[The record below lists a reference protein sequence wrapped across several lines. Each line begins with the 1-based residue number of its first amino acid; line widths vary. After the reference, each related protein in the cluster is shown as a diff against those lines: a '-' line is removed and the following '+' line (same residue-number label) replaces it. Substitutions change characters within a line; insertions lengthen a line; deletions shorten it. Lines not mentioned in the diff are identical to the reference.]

1 MSGLSDLSR
10 LLNLRSLREERA
22 RAAVSVAASRLQNAE
37 RAVVAADAEID
48 MHDREA
54 GQQEQR
60 FFAAMGIR
68 PVSENELGRSRDLLG
83 ISDQKRE
90 VLVVA
95 RDEAR
100 QTVATRQA
108 ELSAAQAEWRQR
120 LFERDKLSEAQ
131 ERLRR
136 QELGR
141 SDAASELEMEEMS
154 ADRVRMSC

>member
-1 MSGLSDLSR
+1 
-10 LLNLRSLREERA
+10 
-22 RAAVSVAASRLQNAE
+22 
-37 RAVVAADAEID
+37 
-48 MHDREA
+48 
-54 GQQEQR
+54 
-60 FFAAMGIR
+60 
-68 PVSENELGRSRDLLG
+68 
-83 ISDQKRE
+83 
-90 VLVVA
+90 VVA

-131 ERLRR
+131 DRLRR

>member
-10 LLNLRSLREERA
+10 LLDLRALREERA
-22 RAAVSVAASRLQNAE
+22 RAAVSIAASRLQNAE
-37 RAVVAADAEID
+37 HAVLAADAEID
-48 MHDREA
+48 MHDRET

-60 FFAAMGIR
+60 FFAAMGMR

-90 VLVVA
+90 GLVVA

-100 QTVATRQA
+100 QTVATRQT
-108 ELSAAQAEWRQR
+108 ELVAAQAEWRQR
-120 LFERDKLSEAQ
+120 LSEREKLAEAQ
-131 ERLRR
+131 DRLRR

-141 SDAASELEMEEMS
+141 SDAASELEAEEMS

>member
-10 LLNLRSLREERA
+10 LLDLRSLREERA

-37 RAVVAADAEID
+37 RAVLVAEAEID
-48 MHDREA
+48 RHDRET
-54 GQQEQR
+54 GQKEQR
-60 FFAAMGIR
+60 FFAAMGMR
-68 PVSENELGRSRDLLG
+68 PVTENELGRSRDLLG

-90 VLVVA
+90 GLVVA

-100 QTVATRQA
+100 QTVATRQT
-108 ELSAAQAEWRQR
+108 ELTAAQAEWRQR

-131 ERLRR
+131 DRLRR

-141 SDAASELEMEEMS
+141 SDAASELEAEEMS
-154 ADRVRMSC
+154 ADRMRMSC

>member
-10 LLNLRSLREERA
+10 LLDLRSLREERA
-22 RAAVSVAASRLQNAE
+22 RAAVSIAASRLQTAE
-37 RAVVAADAEID
+37 RTVLAADAEID
-48 MHDREA
+48 MHDRET
-54 GQQEQR
+54 GRQEQR

-90 VLVVA
+90 ILVVA
-95 RDEAR
+95 RDEAITAVTAR
-100 QTVATRQA
+100 ET
-108 ELSAAQAEWRQR
+108 ELSAAQAEWRRR
-120 LFERDKLSEAQ
+120 LFERDKLAQ
-131 ERLRR
+131 AQDRLRR